1 MQLPCAGRRSPSP
14 RLSGTPRVM
23 NRSETPSALFGVAR
37 ALVGMLHV
45 GPLPGSPRHRS
56 AATSIDDQI
65 DRAVAEAET
74 YRAAGFHGLMIE
86 NMFDRPYLT
95 SQVGPEVVA
104 AMAVIGREV
113 RRAVP
118 LPLGVQVLAAANEE
132 AIAIALTCGA
142 SFVRVEGF
150 VFAHVADEGLIEA
163 DAGPL
168 LRYRAAVGAEHIRV
182 FADIKK
188 KHSSHAITGDVDIVE
203 TAHAAEFALA
213 DGVIITG
220 TATGRAA
227 SPAEVEAVVAAVR
240 IPVFVGSGITPDNV
254 AAFAMADGLIVGSSV
269 KERGDWRLPLDLTA
283 TKRLAD
289 AFHAC
294 GPNP

>member
-1 MQLPCAGRRSPSP
+1 
-14 RLSGTPRVM
+14 
-23 NRSETPSALFGVAR
+23 
-37 ALVGMLHV
+37 MLHV

-168 LRYRAAVGAEHIRV
+168 LRYRATVGAEHIRV

-227 SPAEVEAVVAAVR
+227 SPAEVEAVAAAVR

>member
-1 MQLPCAGRRSPSP
+1 
-14 RLSGTPRVM
+14 M
-23 NRSETPSALFGVAR
+23 NRSETPRALFGVAR

-45 GPLPGSPRHRS
+45 GPLPGSPRHRA

-113 RRAVP
+113 RRVVP

-132 AIAIALTCGA
+132 AIAIALACGA

-188 KHSSHAITGDVDIVE
+188 KHSAHAITGDVNIVE

-213 DGVIITG
+213 DGVIVTG
-220 TATGRAA
+220 PATGRAA
-227 SPAEVEAVVAAVR
+227 NPAEVEAVAAAVE
-240 IPVFVGSGITPDNV
+240 IPVFVGSGITPVNV

-269 KERGDWRLPLDLTA
+269 KQRGDWRLPLDLTA

-294 GPNP
+294 GPNR